1 MGISVEEFFDKCKSL
16 RVLVV
21 GDLMVDRYLWGKV
34 SRISPEA
41 PVPIVDINQ
50 EENRLGGAANVALN
64 VHAMGAQP
72 ILCGLVGADRDGVI
86 FRHLA
91 EELAFDSDLILPSE
105 KRRTTVK
112 VRVIGNQQQVLRVD
126 REDTFPLLELEQQAL
141 LPLLIQKIPESD
153 LIILEDYDKG
163 LFSPNFI
170 RQIVQQ
176 AQQQQVPIF
185 VDPKFRNFLSY
196 EGVTLFKPNLKEL
209 NGGLKL
215 QLAKKDHQAIGD
227 AILSLRKQMSHH
239 LSLITLSE
247 EGMILIDEKE
257 AFHHFPAHYR
267 DIVDVSGAGD
277 TVITVAS
284 LALAAGLDPTESI
297 ILANL
302 AGGLV
307 CEEVG
312 VVPINVERL
321 KGEFFHLG
329 NSNVK

>member
-1 MGISVEEFFDKCKSL
+1 M
-16 RVLVV
+16 
-21 GDLMVDRYLWGKV
+21 
-34 SRISPEA
+34 
-41 PVPIVDINQ
+41 
-50 EENRLGGAANVALN
+50 
-64 VHAMGAQP
+64 
-72 ILCGLVGADRDGVI
+72 
-86 FRHLA
+86 
-91 EELAFDSDLILPSE
+91 
-105 KRRTTVK
+105 
-112 VRVIGNQQQVLRVD
+112 LRVD

-321 KGEFFHLG
+321 KGEFFHQG